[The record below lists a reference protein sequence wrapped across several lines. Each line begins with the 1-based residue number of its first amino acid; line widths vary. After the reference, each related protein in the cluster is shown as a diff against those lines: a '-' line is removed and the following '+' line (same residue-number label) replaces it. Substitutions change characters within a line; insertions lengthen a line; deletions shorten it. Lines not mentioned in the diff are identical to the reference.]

1 MPRSVTVDPVCQDL
15 DDRSRVVRRG
25 PRGLGQVFGKHFA
38 AQGYPYKVTVL
49 VHKPGG

>member
-1 MPRSVTVDPVCQDL
+1 M
-15 DDRSRVVRRG
+15 VRRG

-49 VHKPGG
+49 VHRPWGGEFLSFNQRF